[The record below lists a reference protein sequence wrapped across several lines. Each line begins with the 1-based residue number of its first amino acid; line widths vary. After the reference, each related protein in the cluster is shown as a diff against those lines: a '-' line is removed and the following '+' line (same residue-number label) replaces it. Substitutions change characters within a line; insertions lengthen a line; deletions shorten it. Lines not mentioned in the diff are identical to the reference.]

1 MQVAGTTSTRFKGG
15 RAASRMAAIRCIGE
29 ARQGRVEKGV
39 AGACSVLG
47 SGRYKSNTPPL
58 FLCSLTCLLPLPPIF
73 SPVHQLTPT
82 TLRSLPF
89 IFRTLTFVSS
99 PCGKSPPPHYGKLSK
114 LQRSVG
120 TRADDD
126 THSGIFGY
134 INYLVEKDRK
144 YILDTLIN
152 GKHPSNSFSRR
163 AFRGIGSGLVG
174 LYGDH

>member
-1 MQVAGTTSTRFKGG
+1 MT
-15 RAASRMAAIRCIGE
+15 AIRCIGE

-58 FLCSLTCLLPLPPIF
+58 FLCSHTCLLPLAPIP

-82 TLRSLPF
+82 ALQSLSF

-99 PCGKSPPPHYGKLSK
+99 PCGKSPPPHHGKLSK
-114 LQRSVG
+114 LRGAQ
-120 TRADDD
+120 ADDCVY
-126 THSGIFGY
+126 SGIFGY

-152 GKHPSNSFSRR
+152 GKLSSNPFPRR
-163 AFRGIGSGLVG
+163 AFHGIGSGLVG
-174 LYGDH
+174 LNGDH